1 MQRCR
6 HKGQQPGEGS
16 SSMPRILHSRIPKTG
31 AVASSRR
38 VQTARHSWR
47 VILTYLL
54 LLYPHL
60 DKFLLFEKCANY
72 VRYFCVTMCKNYVL
86 NRALVWT
93 SCSIYCA
100 WTKYSILCVLA
111 RHTGVV
117 LNLRKFD
124 FVRHV
129 WMGELSRWSSRV
141 ALFLVFCH
149 SFPELLKDL
158 KLPCC
163 MGRAVINAKESDS
176 CQTASVMAF
185 VKSSRC

>member
-1 MQRCR
+1 MQLLPLSMKDLSCICCSCGKPQSINIPVFWATMFGRLTCTLRRVTQQKLAFWHSSARLNQLTCELQRCR

-86 NRALVWT
+86 NRALV
-93 SCSIYCA
+93 
-100 WTKYSILCVLA
+100 
-111 RHTGVV
+111 
-117 LNLRKFD
+117 
-124 FVRHV
+124 
-129 WMGELSRWSSRV
+129 
-141 ALFLVFCH
+141 
-149 SFPELLKDL
+149 
-158 KLPCC
+158 
-163 MGRAVINAKESDS
+163 
-176 CQTASVMAF
+176 
-185 VKSSRC
+185 